1 MKLYKKVH
9 FLYSENLLFQD
20 SLPLKNS
27 AKIDTTDKTENWK
40 KRFIYPLF
48 SLSPSLLKI
57 EIVWNFIFFISEK
70 RKKKKS
76 RREIKAAITNT
87 SLECEGF

>member
-48 SLSPSLLKI
+48 SLSPSLLKNRDRL
-57 EIVWNFIFFISEK
+57 EFYFLHLGKEK
-70 RKKKKS
+70 EEK
-76 RREIKAAITNT
+76 I
-87 SLECEGF
+87 